1 VTVATRNVVLTAVM
15 IEVRC
20 PHCGAAQPG
29 PDGSETVDVPTAK
42 DMCTGDRILCMACD
56 EPIRMIWNDKVMTG

>member
-1 VTVATRNVVLTAVM
+1 MVTKNVVLVAIT

-20 PHCGAAQPG
+20 PHCGEAQPG

-42 DMCTGDRILCMACD
+42 ELCSGERVLCAACD
-56 EPIRMIWNDKVMTG
+56 EPIRLTWHDRVSTG